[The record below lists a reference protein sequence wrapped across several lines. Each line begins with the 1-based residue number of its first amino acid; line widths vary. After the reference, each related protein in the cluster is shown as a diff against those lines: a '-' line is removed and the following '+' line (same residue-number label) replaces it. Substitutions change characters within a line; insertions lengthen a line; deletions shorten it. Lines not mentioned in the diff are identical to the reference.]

1 MKFRTVPPPSQ
12 NYFFIFFC
20 FFHTI
25 PYFGTPTKLRT
36 KILSLLGNDSF
47 FQSITYFFQK
57 VFCGHEYSIQ
67 NLTFGN
73 HVEPENEAIKAKL
86 DWCQSMRNANPAQPT
101 IPSTI
106 GK

>member
-1 MKFRTVPPPSQ
+1 MRAFLTIVSFSFVSFTQYQILAQLRNSEQKCFPYWIMD
-12 NYFFIFFC
+12 NHYFIQFI
-20 FFHTI
+20 
-25 PYFGTPTKLRT
+25 LVRT
-36 KILSLLGNDSF
+36 K
-47 FQSITYFFQK
+47 FFQK
-57 VFCGHEYSIQ
+57 VYCGHEYSIQ

-73 HVEPENEAIKAKL
+73 HVEPENEAIRAKL